1 VKGSGGEAI
10 IAALL
15 TRDVA
20 TVGTCRRLIA
30 GSYRGREA
38 PMSFVCKLVV
48 FSTQYG
54 IAAHLSLRPEARA
67 NLIVAGHA
75 VPDAT
80 VGYFVG
86 LDRCVPIWLPDS
98 ARCCTVNSGSE

>member
-86 LDRCVPIWLPDS
+86 
-98 ARCCTVNSGSE
+98 SGPLRADLVTGQCEMLHGQQWK